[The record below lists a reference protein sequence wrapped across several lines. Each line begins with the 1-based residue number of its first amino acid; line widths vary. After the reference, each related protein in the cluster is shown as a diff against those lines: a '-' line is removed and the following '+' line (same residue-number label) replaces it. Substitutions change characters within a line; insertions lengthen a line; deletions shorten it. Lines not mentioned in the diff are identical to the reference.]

1 MDYARLGR
9 RELPILNVLTVVEKT
24 EKTWDD
30 ILKDEYNE
38 EYFKNLISF
47 VKDEYKVKTIYPK
60 ENEVFNAFRYTD
72 FDNVKV
78 VILGQDPYHGPNQAE
93 GLSFSV
99 SNEVLKPPS
108 LQNIFKEL
116 ESDLGIPFPK
126 KNSLKPW
133 ASQGVLLLNAV
144 LTVEEHKPTSHKDKG
159 WETFTDDVIKELNQK
174 KEPVVFILWGAY
186 ARNKKSLIT
195 NPNHYIIESAHP
207 SPFSARNGF
216 FGSKPFSKTNEFL
229 KANNLK
235 EIDWKIE

>member
-1 MDYARLGR
+1 MIGNKWD
-9 RELPILNVLTVVEKT
+9 EL
-24 EKTWDD
+24 
-30 ILKDEYNE
+30 LKE
-38 EYFKNLISF
+38 EYKQKYFQKLLEFIKS
-47 VKDEYKVKTIYPK
+47 EYKEKTIYPK
-60 ENEVFNAFRYTD
+60 QNEVFNAFRYTD
-72 FDNVKV
+72 FDNLKV

-116 ESDLGIPFPK
+116 ESDLGIPFPEA
-126 KNSLKPW
+126 NSLKPW
-133 ASQGVLLLNAV
+133 AKQGVLLLNAV

-159 WETFTDDVIKELNQK
+159 WEKFTDDVIKIINNK

-186 ARNKKSLIT
+186 ARDKKKLIT
-195 NPNHYIIESAHP
+195 NTNHYIIESAHP

-229 KANNLK
+229 RSKEIK
-235 EIDWKIE
+235 EIDWRIE